1 MGRGVEKGVETEK
14 DREKERRGWPG
25 MCGERGGRRKGSE
38 REEAESKRW
47 REGQTAPFTVSLT
60 YLAIAR

>member
-1 MGRGVEKGVETEK
+1 
-14 DREKERRGWPG
+14 